1 MASYEDEAWLEQCC
15 ASLAEQLR
23 VAQAEN
29 VELQKTVEELR
40 GDSSGQSS
48 PMAWDNTRTG
58 SGNFENA
65 LEMETSSQG
74 SRQSRVS
81 SHLRIEAVI
90 TIACRGSS
98 VKSAGMQ
105 WWTCRLDLYARIIM
119 GIVCEW

>member
-1 MASYEDEAWLEQCC
+1 MPHVLQPVEQKLASYEGDGWLEQCC

-48 PMAWDNTRTG
+48 PMAWDGTRAG
-58 SGNFENA
+58 SGHFESA

-74 SRQSRVS
+74 SRQSRV
-81 SHLRIEAVI
+81 
-90 TIACRGSS
+90 
-98 VKSAGMQ
+98 
-105 WWTCRLDLYARIIM
+105 RLPRAFPPPFQTL
-119 GIVCEW
+119 CC

>member
-1 MASYEDEAWLEQCC
+1 MAALQPLERKLASYEGDGWLEQCC

-48 PMAWDNTRTG
+48 PMAWDGTTRTS
-58 SGNFENA
+58 SGHFESA

-74 SRQSRVS
+74 SRQSRVR
-81 SHLRIEAVI
+81 H
-90 TIACRGSS
+90 
-98 VKSAGMQ
+98 
-105 WWTCRLDLYARIIM
+105 ARTKL
-119 GIVCEW
+119 VL

>member
-1 MASYEDEAWLEQCC
+1 MLQPLEGKLASYEGDGWLEQCC

-48 PMAWDNTRTG
+48 PMAWDGTRAG
-58 SGNFENA
+58 SGNFESA

-74 SRQSRVS
+74 SRQSRVRLPCAFPQPFIPSAAGFVNGNLETS
-81 SHLRIEAVI
+81 SIL
-90 TIACRGSS
+90 
-98 VKSAGMQ
+98 Q
-105 WWTCRLDLYARIIM
+105 
-119 GIVCEW
+119 VC

>member
-1 MASYEDEAWLEQCC
+1 MAALQPLASYEGDGWLEQCC

-48 PMAWDNTRTG
+48 PMAWDGTTRTS
-58 SGNFENA
+58 SGHFESA

-74 SRQSRVS
+74 SRQSRVR
-81 SHLRIEAVI
+81 H
-90 TIACRGSS
+90 
-98 VKSAGMQ
+98 
-105 WWTCRLDLYARIIM
+105 ARTKF
-119 GIVCEW
+119 VS